1 MKIKLPEFKKFEES
15 VDYLD
20 GAMKEWDCRFGDLY
34 LWIVYDT
41 DNERYGYGIDLG
53 KTYDNK
59 FNDTSYGLFDEE
71 TYRLV
76 CADLVEMCKKWLSQ
90 YIDMEE

>member
-1 MKIKLPEFKKFEES
+1 MKIKLPEFTKFEES

-41 DNERYGYGIDLG
+41 DNERYRYGIDLG
-53 KTYDNK
+53 KGCYNK
-59 FNDTSYGLFDEE
+59 FTNTRYCLFNEE

-76 CADLVEMCKKWLSQ
+76 CADLVGMYKKWLSQ
-90 YIDMEE
+90 YIDIEE